1 MRISATKMQNE
12 NKNGFTK
19 TEENDWSLKYI
30 MLYRTPCYSFCVIIV
45 HGMCCWQML
54 QA

>member
-1 MRISATKMQNE
+1 MQNE

-30 MLYRTPCYSFCVIIV
+30 MLYSL
-45 HGMCCWQML
+45 L
-54 QA
+54 QLFRENSTLHVLLANVASLSPILNILF